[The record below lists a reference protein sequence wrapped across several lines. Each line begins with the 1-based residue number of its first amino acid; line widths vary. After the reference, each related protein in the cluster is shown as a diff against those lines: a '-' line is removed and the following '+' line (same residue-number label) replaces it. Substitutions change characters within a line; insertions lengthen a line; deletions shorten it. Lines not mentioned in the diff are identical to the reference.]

1 MTQPRIPF
9 YGSSFTIW
17 CVRRSSSREVGV
29 VVAIGVVIN
38 VLLSAFG
45 QTVWGT
51 ESRRWLNVMSMVTIT
66 VAAIVMTV
74 RNERRYPSLDQV
86 VTVTG
91 LGTLWIVTRI
101 TESITQFDAWFGS
114 PAANL
119 PLETAIIVFTSSRL
133 FRWPEVWIAALSM
146 ASYSLYVFL
155 PASVPPTMRD
165 IPVTFS
171 FVLFACLAV
180 SWWIKAW
187 IQRRENP
194 PAKL

>member
-1 MTQPRIPF
+1 
-9 YGSSFTIW
+9 
-17 CVRRSSSREVGV
+17 
-29 VVAIGVVIN
+29 
-38 VLLSAFG
+38 
-45 QTVWGT
+45 
-51 ESRRWLNVMSMVTIT
+51 MSMVTIT

-74 RNERRYPSLDQV
+74 RNEKRYPSLDQV

-114 PAANL
+114 PTANL
-119 PLETAIIVFTSSRL
+119 PLETAIIVFTGSRL
-133 FRWPEVWIAALSM
+133 FRWPEVWIASLSM

-165 IPVTFS
+165 IPVTFG